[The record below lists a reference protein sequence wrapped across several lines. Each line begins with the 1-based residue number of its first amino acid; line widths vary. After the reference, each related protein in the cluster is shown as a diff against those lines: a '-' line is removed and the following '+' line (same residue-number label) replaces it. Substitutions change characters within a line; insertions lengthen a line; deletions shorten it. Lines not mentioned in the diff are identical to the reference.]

1 MNETDTKIC
10 ENILDALDR
19 LFDRESEVVDIF
31 ALIFASNEALG
42 SSVTGLNLDGIAIEL
57 EKISRNGKAEE
68 LHREEAL
75 QVTNNLRII
84 LNDMLSV

>member
-1 MNETDTKIC
+1 MNETDAKIC

-19 LFDRESEVVDIF
+19 LFDRESKVIDIF
-31 ALIFASNEALG
+31 ALIFASSEALG
-42 SSVTGLNLDGIAIEL
+42 SSVTGLNLDGLAIEL

-68 LHREEAL
+68 LQREEAL
-75 QVTNNLRII
+75 QVTNNLRVT